1 MDKDTKRRDERRAY
15 VVFIF
20 SVASLLV
27 VLFIGITAG
36 VTLRNSALFDDIIL
50 ERGRAY
56 FKQIVLTRRW
66 AAGYGGVYVRKG
78 PGVESN
84 PWLEHPDLVA
94 ADGSVLTLRNPALI
108 TREISEIAAE
118 EGDFRFHITSLKP
131 INPGNAPDD
140 FEAASLQAFEK
151 GATERWDQFDGG
163 DGHYFRYMGALRT
176 EPSCLACHATQGYE
190 VGDVRGGIS
199 VTFPIESIHREMRH
213 TVIFILAAS
222 VAILCLTVG
231 LMSVIVSRLRK
242 ELTRLGAELEKAA
255 TTDPL
260 TGLYNRRFLMERL
273 EQEIDKAGR
282 TGQPLCCAMVDADD
296 FKRVNDRYGHVTG
309 DAVLRSLAETLSSG
323 TRSYDLVARYGGEE
337 FFVAFPCVDEATALG
352 LCDRIR
358 RAATEGCSR
367 VLPDGGALTIS
378 VGIAAAELREAAD
391 DGGPRPSR
399 ADLVESLLRHAD
411 AALYEAKAAGKDR
424 CVVYR
429 PS

>member
-15 VVFIF
+15 VVFIS

-36 VTLRNSALFDDIIL
+36 VTIRNSALFADIIL
-50 ERGRAY
+50 ERGRSY

-66 AAGYGGVYVRKG
+66 AAGYGGVYVRMG

-118 EGDFRFHITSLKP
+118 DGDFRFHITSLKP

-140 FEAASLQAFEK
+140 FEAASLRAFEK
-151 GATERWDQFDGG
+151 GATERWDQFDGD

-213 TVIFILAAS
+213 TVVFILAAS

-282 TGQPLCCAMVDADD
+282 TGQPLCCAMVDGDD
-296 FKRVNDRYGHVTG
+296 FKRVNDRYGHATG
-309 DAVLRSLAETLSSG
+309 DAVLRSLAETLGSG

-337 FFVAFPCVDEATALG
+337 FFVAFPGVDAAAALG

-358 RAATEGCSR
+358 RAVPDGCSKA
-367 VLPDGGALTIS
+367 LPDGRTFTIS
-378 VGIAAAELREAAD
+378 VGIAELEPQEEAE
-391 DGGPRPSR
+391 DGRPRPSR
-399 ADLVESLLRHAD
+399 ADLVESMLKHAD

>member
-15 VVFIF
+15 VVFIS

-108 TREISEIAAE
+108 TREISELASMD
-118 EGDFRFHITSLKP
+118 GDFSFHITSLKP
-131 INPGNAPDD
+131 INPGNAPDE
-140 FEAASLQAFEK
+140 FEADALMAFED
-151 GATERWDQFDGG
+151 GATERWGHFDDDGG
-163 DGHYFRYMGALRT
+163 RYFRYMGALST
-176 EPSCLACHATQGYE
+176 EASCLACHAAQGYE

-199 VTFPIESIHREMRH
+199 VTFPIESIHRQMRQ
-213 TVIFILAAS
+213 TLALTLSLAA
-222 VAILCLTVG
+222 AILFLTIG
-231 LMSVIVSRLRK
+231 AILVIVSRLRK

-260 TGLYNRRFLMERL
+260 TELYNRRFLMERL
-273 EQEIDKAGR
+273 EQEVDKSVR
-282 TGQPLCCAMVDADD
+282 TGQPLCCAMIDVDD
-296 FKRVNDRYGHVTG
+296 FKKINDRYGHAAG
-309 DAVLRSLAETLSSG
+309 DAVLRGLADTLRAE
-323 TRSYDLVARYGGEE
+323 TRSYDVAARYGGEE
-337 FFVAFPCVDEATALG
+337 FFIAFPGVEEAAALG

-358 RAATEGCSR
+358 VAVPAGCSGT
-367 VLPDGGALTIS
+367 LPGGKPVTVS
-378 VGIAAAELREAAD
+378 VGVAAMEPPGPEA
-391 DGGPRPSR
+391 GEPRTSR
-399 ADLVESLLRHAD
+399 ADLIESLLRHAD

-424 CVVYR
+424 CAAYR